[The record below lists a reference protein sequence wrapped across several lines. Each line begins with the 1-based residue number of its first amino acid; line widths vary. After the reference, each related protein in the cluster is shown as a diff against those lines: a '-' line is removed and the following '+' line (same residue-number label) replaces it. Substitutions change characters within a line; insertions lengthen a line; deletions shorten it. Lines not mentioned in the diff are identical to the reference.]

1 MEYLTEKKRK
11 EGVKIQPVEL
21 QDIEEFFKKMRR
33 KRTLSSLFGLFE
45 DVEDE
50 DEESYN
56 VSVYKVLPYPPNTKD
71 VNESF
76 VQRT

>member
-45 DVEDE
+45 DVEEE

>member
-33 KRTLSSLFGLFE
+33 KLTLSSLFGPVE
-45 DVEDE
+45 DVEEE